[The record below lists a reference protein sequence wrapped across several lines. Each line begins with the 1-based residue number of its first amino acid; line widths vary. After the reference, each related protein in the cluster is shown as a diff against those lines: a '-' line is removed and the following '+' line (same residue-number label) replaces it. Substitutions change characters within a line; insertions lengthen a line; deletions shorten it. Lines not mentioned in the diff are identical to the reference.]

1 MRGLGAFG
9 ILSAKFFTKMNG
21 KHKSNELLK
30 NLFFAQFNKA
40 FKPNRTAV
48 DWISSD
54 EKQVDLFEADP
65 LRIEDFS
72 LSIFLDILQ
81 ATKKINEFEAFL
93 ETPKNLPIYLF
104 SGDNDPVGEMGK
116 GVLKVTEN
124 YKKAGIKDVTLK
136 LYQGGRHEMLNEINK
151 IEVENDLLNW
161 LNLKV
166 KANK

>member
-1 MRGLGAFG
+1 MLSLLTF
-9 ILSAKFFTKMNG
+9 LSAPTQ
-21 KHKSNELLK
+21 LD
-30 NLFFAQFNKA
+30 A
-40 FKPNRTAV
+40 
-48 DWISSD
+48 
-54 EKQVDLFEADP
+54 
-65 LRIEDFS
+65 
-72 LSIFLDILQ
+72 FLD
-81 ATKKINEFEAFL
+81 
-93 ETPKNLPIYLF
+93 TPKNLPIYLF